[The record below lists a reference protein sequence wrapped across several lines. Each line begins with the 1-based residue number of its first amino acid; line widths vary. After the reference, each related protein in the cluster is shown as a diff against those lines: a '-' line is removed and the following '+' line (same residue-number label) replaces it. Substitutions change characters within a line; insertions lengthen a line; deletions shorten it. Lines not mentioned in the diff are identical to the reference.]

1 VVSARAWAISRK
13 ETNVTTSKSALVIAG
28 SSGIGAAAARAL
40 TEAGYHVSVVARSEK
55 VEHLAHSIGG
65 TAIRGDYTQP
75 GVIEEAIADV
85 VARTGRIDVVVTSAG
100 HGAKGTL
107 TELSADDFAAGFDLY
122 FYNVLRAA
130 KAAQPHM
137 QAQGGGA
144 LINVSSASPTE
155 PSPRFPTSMVARA
168 AMTTWTKLFASEVAP
183 QGIRVNNVLP
193 GYTVEDPATVPAE
206 WTASIPA
213 GRAASYNEVGRIIA
227 FLASDDAAYITGEN
241 LKVDG
246 GLTRSV

>member
-1 VVSARAWAISRK
+1 M
-13 ETNVTTSKSALVIAG
+13 TSTAPSALVIAG

-40 TEAGYHVSVVARSEK
+40 AQAGHQVTVLARSQKADE
-55 VEHLAHSIGG
+55 VAASIGG
-65 TAIRGDYTQP
+65 TAIRGDYTAP
-75 GVIEEAIADV
+75 GVIESAVDDV
-85 VARTGRIDVVVTSAG
+85 VARCGRLDVVVTSGG
-100 HGAKGTL
+100 HGPKGAL
-107 TELSADDFAAGFDLY
+107 TELTADDFAAGFDLY

-168 AMTTWTKLFASEVAP
+168 AMTTWTKLFATEVAG

-193 GYTVEDPATVPAE
+193 GYTVADPATVPAE

-213 GRAASYNEVGRIIA
+213 GRAAAYDEVGRVIA

-241 LKVDG
+241 LKIDG